1 MTLRSQNTYSSNF
14 SAKISEIS
22 FGYISPSLFS
32 DQSHDSVAF
41 LNQVN
46 QRKA

>member
-1 MTLRSQNTYSSNF
+1 MTLRSQNTYSSSF

-22 FGYISPSLFS
+22 FGYICPSLFS
-32 DQSHDSVAF
+32 DQLDDSVAF

-46 QRKA
+46 QGKA